1 MTEIGTDQ
9 LSYSAAR
16 HRNTTRIERAY
27 RLMAWPLASFSCKDN
42 PLHAQVLPDGKLFA
56 SCSIL
61 LIAVP
66 ELAPLAFSP

>member
-1 MTEIGTDQ
+1 MV
-9 LSYSAAR
+9 
-16 HRNTTRIERAY
+16 
-27 RLMAWPLASFSCKDN
+27 WPLASFSCKDN